1 MPSPEVSYEW
11 NPAIPISQFH
21 LLGIYELLLRH
32 HIIRVPTN
40 QTEAETAD
48 TVRYEYQALLDLSDS
63 AVMVLDCNGVIIR
76 ANALAGRLL
85 GVSTNSPVGHTLL
98 ELTLSQSLHKL
109 ALASREESRTLFME
123 SRIPEPDG
131 KVLAVKISPILI
143 DSKPSDMLILLA
155 RNITDLRR
163 LETIRR
169 DFVAN
174 VSHELRTPL
183 ASIRA
188 MAETL
193 QQGALEDT
201 EVASKF
207 LDTIINESQRL
218 ARISEDLLI
227 LSQAESR
234 APTKEPFDM
243 EKLLRKV
250 VQRFQPQ
257 ADRSGINLS
266 LDCPAPLQAFG
277 SQDQIEQVIVNL
289 IDNALKYTSEGGNVR
304 VSGGMQE
311 DGINVCVRDTG
322 IGIMSKDL
330 PRLFERFYRVD
341 KARSRSSGGT
351 GLGLSIVKHIVE
363 AHGGNVT
370 VESEYNH
377 GSAFSFTLPNERD
390 ESENREE

>member
-1 MPSPEVSYEW
+1 MLNRN
-11 NPAIPISQFH
+11 NP
-21 LLGIYELLLRH
+21 
-32 HIIRVPTN
+32 IRIDINEP
-40 QTEAETAD
+40 AAD
-48 TVRYEYQALLDLSDS
+48 AKDTIRYEYQALLDLSDS
-63 AVMVLDCNGVIIR
+63 GIMILDRNGVIRR
-76 ANALAGRLL
+76 ANILAGKLL

-98 ELTLSQSLHKL
+98 EVTLSQSLHKL
-109 ALASREESRTLFME
+109 ALTSREEKRTLFME
-123 SRIPEPDG
+123 TRIPEPDG
-131 KVLAVKISPILI
+131 AVLVVKISPIPI
-143 DSKPSDMLILLA
+143 DSTPSDMLLLVA
-155 RNITDLRR
+155 RNVTDLRR

-193 QQGALEDT
+193 QQGALEDSQ
-201 EVASKF
+201 VAPRF

-234 APTKEPFDM
+234 APVKESFDM

-250 VQRFQPQ
+250 MQRFLPQ
-257 ADRSGINLS
+257 ADRLGINLS
-266 LDCPAPLQAFG
+266 MECPAPLQAYG
-277 SQDQIEQVIVNL
+277 SQDQIEQVVVNL
-289 IDNALKYTSEGGNVR
+289 IDNALKYTGEGGV
-304 VSGGMQE
+304 VQVLGGSE
-311 DGINVCVRDTG
+311 RGEVFVHVRDTG

-341 KARSRSSGGT
+341 KARSRNSGGT

-363 AHGGNVT
+363 AHGGKVT
-370 VESEYNH
+370 VYSEYNH
-377 GSAFSFTLPNERD
+377 GSTFSFTLPNEND
-390 ESENREE
+390 LQVEGK

>member
-1 MPSPEVSYEW
+1 MLIRNHVNHVSSNETQ
-11 NPAIPISQFH
+11 A
-21 LLGIYELLLRH
+21 
-32 HIIRVPTN
+32 
-40 QTEAETAD
+40 EATD

-63 AVMVLDCNGVIIR
+63 GIMVLDRDGVIIR
-76 ANALAGRLL
+76 ANALAGKLL
-85 GVSTNSPVGHTLL
+85 GVSTNTPVGHTLL
-98 ELTLSQSLHKL
+98 EVTLSQSLHKI
-109 ALASREESRTLFME
+109 ALASREESSTLFME
-123 SRIPEPDG
+123 TRIPEPDG
-131 KVLAVKISPILI
+131 KVLAVKISPIPI
-143 DSKPSDMLILLA
+143 DSVPSDMLLIVA
-155 RNITDLRR
+155 RNVTDLRR

-201 EVASKF
+201 QVASKF

-243 EKLLRKV
+243 AKLLRKV

-289 IDNALKYTSEGGNVR
+289 IDNALKYTSEGGEVQ
-304 VSGGMQE
+304 VSGGTQE

-363 AHGGNVT
+363 AHGGKVT
-370 VESEYNH
+370 VDSEYNH
-377 GSAFSFTLPNERD
+377 GSIFSFTLPNERD
-390 ESENREE
+390 KSANKEG